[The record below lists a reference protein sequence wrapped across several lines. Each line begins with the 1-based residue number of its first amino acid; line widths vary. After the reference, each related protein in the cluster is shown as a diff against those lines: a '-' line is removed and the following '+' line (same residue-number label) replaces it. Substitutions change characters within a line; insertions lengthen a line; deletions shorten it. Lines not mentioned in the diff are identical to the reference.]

1 MIDTGMKQRAAK
13 DNRDACVG
21 GCSSGIRHFGGVR
34 DSGVQWDGPAVVFR
48 PFRLLQEETKRP
60 WGEQTDFCTFGGIAV
75 PGGRLF

>member
-1 MIDTGMKQRAAK
+1 MVKRLLLGL
-13 DNRDACVG
+13 N
-21 GCSSGIRHFGGVR
+21 SSGIRQFWGFR
-34 DSGVQWDGPAVVFR
+34 DSCVQWDGPAVVFR